1 MSMPLLQP
9 WQSVCKSR
17 TVCFFPTPSRGGKHM
32 NIDKRESLGFKVV
45 GQVCN
50 IFHRLFFDVSCCPS
64 RVVNGTRMAS
74 EATTPCLVLKYCK
87 NEALDFYAQF
97 RLFSAGFPPGKVET
111 SDFSTTKY
119 GGFAQKVRRFV
130 PKKSD
135 VFVPVL
141 CIFHVFLG
149 VFFIFCRNIRSVLL
163 MLAFI
168 HIVKLIVIDGKTQ
181 KIRPKSALEGTRC
194 LVKIFEG
201 SRAFLQVIERVEMG
215 NFRESV
221 QFFGSVSA
229 PRHGLSPLSQYS

>member
-1 MSMPLLQP
+1 
-9 WQSVCKSR
+9 
-17 TVCFFPTPSRGGKHM
+17 M

-64 RVVNGTRMAS
+64 RVVNGPRMAS
-74 EATTPCLVLKYCK
+74 EATTPCLVLKYRK

-135 VFVPVL
+135 VFGPKTR
-141 CIFHVFLG
+141 H
-149 VFFIFCRNIRSVLL
+149 FF
-163 MLAFI
+163 
-168 HIVKLIVIDGKTQ
+168 
-181 KIRPKSALEGTRC
+181 
-194 LVKIFEG
+194 
-201 SRAFLQVIERVEMG
+201 
-215 NFRESV
+215 
-221 QFFGSVSA
+221 
-229 PRHGLSPLSQYS
+229 

>member
-1 MSMPLLQP
+1 
-9 WQSVCKSR
+9 
-17 TVCFFPTPSRGGKHM
+17 M

-64 RVVNGTRMAS
+64 RVVNGPRMAS
-74 EATTPCLVLKYCK
+74 EATTPCLVLKYRK

-163 MLAFI
+163 MLTFI
-168 HIVKLIVIDGKTQ
+168 YIVKLIALDGKTH
-181 KIRPKSALEGTRC
+181 KIRP
-194 LVKIFEG
+194 
-201 SRAFLQVIERVEMG
+201 
-215 NFRESV
+215 
-221 QFFGSVSA
+221 
-229 PRHGLSPLSQYS
+229 

>member
-1 MSMPLLQP
+1 
-9 WQSVCKSR
+9 
-17 TVCFFPTPSRGGKHM
+17 M

-64 RVVNGTRMAS
+64 RVVNGPRMAS
-74 EATTPCLVLKYCK
+74 EATTPCLVLKYRK

-111 SDFSTTKY
+111 SDFSITKY

-163 MLAFI
+163 MLIFI
-168 HIVKLIVIDGKTQ
+168 YIVKLIALDGKTQ
-181 KIRPKSALEGTRC
+181 KIRP
-194 LVKIFEG
+194 
-201 SRAFLQVIERVEMG
+201 
-215 NFRESV
+215 
-221 QFFGSVSA
+221 
-229 PRHGLSPLSQYS
+229 

>member
-1 MSMPLLQP
+1 MKGIGSE
-9 WQSVCKSR
+9 KEN
-17 TVCFFPTPSRGGKHM
+17 RG
-32 NIDKRESLGFKVV
+32 
-45 GQVCN
+45 
-50 IFHRLFFDVSCCPS
+50 P
-64 RVVNGTRMAS
+64 
-74 EATTPCLVLKYCK
+74 KYRK

-163 MLAFI
+163 MLTFTYI
-168 HIVKLIVIDGKTQ
+168 IKLIALDGKT
-181 KIRPKSALEGTRC
+181 
-194 LVKIFEG
+194 
-201 SRAFLQVIERVEMG
+201 
-215 NFRESV
+215 
-221 QFFGSVSA
+221 
-229 PRHGLSPLSQYS
+229 

>member
-9 WQSVCKSR
+9 WQRVCKSR
-17 TVCFFPTPSRGGKHM
+17 TVCFFPAPSRGGKHM

-64 RVVNGTRMAS
+64 RVVNGPRMAS
-74 EATTPCLVLKYCK
+74 EATTPCLVLKYRK

-135 VFVPVL
+135 IFVPVL

-149 VFFIFCRNIRSVLL
+149 IFFIFLPQYSKCSADVNFYIHCQIDSLRWQNAENSAKIRSRRDT
-163 MLAFI
+163 MPC
-168 HIVKLIVIDGKTQ
+168 Q
-181 KIRPKSALEGTRC
+181 
-194 LVKIFEG
+194 
-201 SRAFLQVIERVEMG
+201 
-215 NFRESV
+215 NF
-221 QFFGSVSA
+221 
-229 PRHGLSPLSQYS
+229 